1 MIQAL
6 QAAIYQAGL
15 LFLQKPNFALLIPF
29 SGWTCLHEIITH
41 GCQFTAVA
49 RVLLQH
55 KAKYV
60 LLFKKACMHLIINV
74 EFIFRVNTTDFNQ
87 DTPLHASLLYHN
99 TENTRLLLEH
109 GANLELANTM
119 GRKPIHNANDVE
131 SLELLLDHGAAIDS
145 KDAIGNCS
153 LDPIVND

>member
-1 MIQAL
+1 MAQVEQKERIRKKAKRQMIKAL

-15 LFLQKPNFALLIPF
+15 LFLQKPNFALLISF

-60 LLFKKACMHLIINV
+60 LLFLKKRKN
-74 EFIFRVNTTDFNQ
+74 
-87 DTPLHASLLYHN
+87 LYAFDN
-99 TENTRLLLEH
+99 
-109 GANLELANTM
+109 
-119 GRKPIHNANDVE
+119 
-131 SLELLLDHGAAIDS
+131 
-145 KDAIGNCS
+145 
-153 LDPIVND
+153 

>member
-1 MIQAL
+1 
-6 QAAIYQAGL
+6 
-15 LFLQKPNFALLIPF
+15 
-29 SGWTCLHEIITH
+29 
-41 GCQFTAVA
+41 
-49 RVLLQH
+49 
-55 KAKYV
+55 
-60 LLFKKACMHLIINV
+60 MHLIINV

-109 GANLELANTM
+109 GANLDLANTM